1 MSDIETR
8 LFRYFVAVADEQHFG
23 RAALRL
29 GISGP
34 TLTHQIKK
42 LEGQLGARLL
52 QRKGNTGV
60 VITEAGRRFFGRAR
74 EILRQIDEA
83 AAIAL
88 RAERGEVGRVHIG
101 YMNGL
106 SFGGLLQTW
115 IEAFGGANP
124 AIELTMSRLVPAA
137 QIAGMMREE
146 LDAGFT
152 RVPHT
157 YPVGLK
163 GIEIYREPMVLALP
177 HDHPLVGRKD
187 ISPAMLRDETF
198 VDTTPDFDMGY
209 FGYTETV
216 ASIGNFT
223 PRVSRRDRDF
233 STILT
238 YVGFGYGIAVMPQI
252 MNRMNFPKV
261 VFQDIAGD
269 SVPQTSIAFV
279 YHDHP
284 SPPSKL
290 LIKYIRRHA
299 LPQHRSGGSPRILS

>member
-1 MSDIETR
+1 MSEIETR

-101 YMNGL
+101 YLTGL
-106 SFGGLLQTW
+106 SFAGLLQDW
-115 IEAFGGANP
+115 IDAFRQTNP
-124 AIELTMSRLVPAA
+124 AIEITMRRLVPAA

-187 ISPAMLRDETF
+187 ISPATLRDETF
-198 VDTTPDFDMGY
+198 VDTTPDFDMGF
-209 FGYTETV
+209 FGYTETI
-216 ASIGNFT
+216 ALIGNFT
-223 PRVSRRDRDF
+223 PQVSRRDGDF
-233 STILT
+233 STLLT
-238 YVGFGYGIAVMPQI
+238 YVGLGYGIAVIPQI
-252 MNRMNFPKV
+252 MNKMSFPKV

-269 SVPQTSIAFV
+269 SVPKSSIAFV

-284 SPPSKL
+284 SPSTKL

-299 LPQHRSGGSPRILS
+299 LPQHRPGGSPRILS